1 MNIND
6 SDKTKEDCIKEL
18 ADFYGLKYDPNKT
31 ELTIKNES
39 GEVRVLKD
47 SELGEVLGIPRVNN

>member
-6 SDKTKEDCIKEL
+6 SDKTTEDFIKEL

-31 ELTIKNES
+31 EFTARTES
-39 GEVRVLKD
+39 GEVRVLKE

>member
-6 SDKTKEDCIKEL
+6 SDKTTEDFIKEL
-18 ADFYGLKYDPNKT
+18 VDFYGLKYDPNKT

-39 GEVRVLKD
+39 GEVRVLKE